1 MKTSLIALLSAII
14 LLASCSNDQKAAGEN
29 ATDTVSSVDTSIKV
43 DTVKKDTV
51 GVKKSNRETEEQR
64 DQKIMDDIL
73 KKRKTMK

>member
-1 MKTSLIALLSAII
+1 MKTSLITLLSAII
-14 LLASCSNDQKAAGEN
+14 LLASCNNDQKAAGEN
-29 ATDTVSSVDTSIKV
+29 ATDTLSSVDTSIKA

-51 GVKKSNRETEEQR
+51 AVKKSTRETDEQR

>member
-29 ATDTVSSVDTSIKV
+29 GRDTVSSVDTSIKV

-51 GVKKSNRETEEQR
+51 AVKKSNRETEEQR

>member
-29 ATDTVSSVDTSIKV
+29 GTDTVSSVDTSIKV

-51 GVKKSNRETEEQR
+51 AVKKSNRETEEQR